1 MSSHHCRAPRL
12 THSTHSYGAFH
23 PQIEQLLSSRTNPF
37 DKQAAAAADGHH
49 QERDLD
55 DPGEE
60 AASEKGEMLLGLD
73 VEPQIGDSVQ
83 MAVGFMANGTGHVV
97 SVDDDGSSVHV
108 KWKSGGTRRILTGQ
122 DGVYAL
128 ALVKADASGAGADD
142 TNETLVP

>member
-1 MSSHHCRAPRL
+1 M
-12 THSTHSYGAFH
+12 
-23 PQIEQLLSSRTNPF
+23 SSRTNPF
-37 DKQAAAAADGHH
+37 DKQGHH
-49 QERDLD
+49 QELELD

-73 VEPQIGDSVQ
+73 VEPQIGDLVQ

-142 TNETLVP
+142 TDEILVP